1 MPQSQ
6 RAVADDDADPR
17 ASSAAHAHPA
27 HPSPREPMDDLA
39 ARAREQ
45 AEAQAAVSDVMRRVE
60 ERAAIAERALHQ
72 ERREGSK
79 LKVMLLLTLLA
90 FNLYAWFGNPEWL
103 HFKEPRVPSVEYYEA
118 SWKLAVY
125 LQRQRIW
132 DGRARRALHA
142 QPDRLALPARGRPGH
157 EAVRLLVDRFALGAG
172 GPRTDPGRRAH
183 GRCAM
188 NARTLERG
196 FMLIEL
202 LIVLSIVSILLRV
215 SLPAFDAVR
224 RDAVAS

>member
-125 LQRQRIW
+125 LQRQRIEEYRKEKGAIPVTAQQAGPVVRGVRYTPNLI
-132 DGRARRALHA
+132 DSRYQLAAGQGTKQFVYSSTDSLSALVGRALIQVGALTGG
-142 QPDRLALPARGRPGH
+142 AR
-157 EAVRLLVDRFALGAG
+157 
-172 GPRTDPGRRAH
+172 
-183 GRCAM
+183 
-188 NARTLERG
+188 
-196 FMLIEL
+196 
-202 LIVLSIVSILLRV
+202 
-215 SLPAFDAVR
+215 
-224 RDAVAS
+224 